1 MMGME
6 DKNNIINEVRAGRL
20 PFPVEWL
27 SEHPGKVEA
36 ILNGLSV
43 VDQARCVMQMR
54 GKQQQDLL
62 LLSSQA
68 PAVVRTLPVEEV
80 YQMVKEIGEENAL
93 PVLSIIS
100 TRQLQYMF
108 DVEWW
113 QGHNFLPKRA
123 MDWLELLDQANDR
136 QIMGWLGTEDFDQKV
151 MVLQS
156 LIKVFKNEDSPDEH
170 EGVEGLLHFSPDGVH
185 EIFFKVAEAEPI
197 LKKTLKLLFSE
208 YQKLFY
214 ALMEGVITYLVTP
227 TVETSYRWLLSRTEE
242 KGIPSFEEAQGV
254 YSLLDPADL
263 KLGIPGL
270 KDFDGEEPSKTL
282 APGYLL
288 TDVDPATFL
297 GQCLG
302 MLKNPERFETL
313 CWEIVYL
320 ANKVTVADRRDLSD
334 LEHRRETMRK
344 VLGYINIGL
353 ELGAGGDIAK
363 GEKLLSETY
372 MQSLFQAGYSAIM
385 RLKWEAETIIRENGL
400 FVERV
405 VPFGHR
411 DHLAALVARFP
422 QIGVLSLEEEA
433 ETNVCWRNLQALQDM
448 VVLENFLF
456 QVKFHVRFA
465 RQCLEL
471 SERVIESLVS
481 KSAYPE
487 NAEDVDLTVLT
498 LTAFAQFILFKKV
511 SCEPL
516 TPEAAESF
524 MKIVFMPSIHAD
536 EPKVVHPDLVQT
548 FRNTLLQSSLAWTS
562 EDHERL
568 DQLLEECTHHL
579 ESQLGEVNPPV
590 EWRFIRALLLKPL
603 TGEAEG

>member
-1 MMGME
+1 M
-6 DKNNIINEVRAGRL
+6 
-20 PFPVEWL
+20 PFPVGWL
-27 SEHPGKVEA
+27 NEHPGKVEA

-43 VDQARCVMQMR
+43 TDQARCMMQVR
-54 GKQQQDLL
+54 GEQQQDLL

-68 PAVVRTLPVEEV
+68 PAVVRALPAEEV
-80 YQMVKEIGEENAL
+80 YQMVKVIGEQDAL

-100 TRQLQYMF
+100 TSQLQYIF

-113 QGHNFLPKRA
+113 QGHKFLPKRA
-123 MDWLELLDQANDR
+123 MDWLVLLDQANDQ
-136 QIMGWLGTEDFDQKV
+136 QIVAWFGTEDFDQKV

-156 LIKVFKNEDSPDEH
+156 LIKVFINEDSSDWP
-170 EGVEGLLHFSPDGVH
+170 EGVEDLLHFSPDGVH

-197 LKKTLKLLFSE
+197 LKKTFKLLFSE
-208 YQKLFY
+208 HQRLFF

-270 KDFDGEEPSKTL
+270 KDFEGEEPSKTL

-288 TDVDPATFL
+288 TNVDPATFL
-297 GQCLG
+297 GQCLA

-320 ANKVTVADRRDLSD
+320 ANKVTVADRRDLSN
-334 LEHRRETMRK
+334 LEHRRETMHK

-353 ELGAGGDIAK
+353 ELGAGGDIAR
-363 GEKLLSETY
+363 GEKVLSQTY

-385 RLKWEAETIIRENGL
+385 RLKWEAESIIRENGL

-422 QIGVLSLEEEA
+422 QIGVLSLEDEA
-433 ETNVCWRNLQALQDM
+433 EAATNVHWRNLQSLEDM
-448 VVLENFLF
+448 VILENFLI
-456 QVKFHVRFA
+456 QVKFYVRFA
-465 RQCLEL
+465 KQCLEL
-471 SERVIESLVS
+471 SERAIESLVTQAAHP
-481 KSAYPE
+481 K
-487 NAEDVDLTVLT
+487 NAEDIDLTVLL
-498 LTAFAQFILFKKV
+498 LTAFAQYALFTHV

-516 TPEAAESF
+516 TEEAAESF
-524 MKIVFMPSIHAD
+524 MKIVFMASIHSD
-536 EPKVVHPDLVQT
+536 EPKVVQPDLLQA
-548 FRNTLLQSSLAWTS
+548 FRDTLLQSSLAWTP
-562 EDHERL
+562 EDRERL
-568 DQLLEECTHHL
+568 DQLLQECTHHL
-579 ESQLGEVNPPV
+579 ESQLGAVRPPV
-590 EWRFIRALLLKPL
+590 EWQFIRALLIK
-603 TGEAEG
+603 

>member
-1 MMGME
+1 ME

-68 PAVVRTLPVEEV
+68 PAVVRALPVEEV
-80 YQMVKEIGEENAL
+80 YQMVKEIGEADAL

-113 QGHNFLPKRA
+113 QGHKFLPKRA

-227 TVETSYRWLLSRTEE
+227 TVETSYRWLLSRNEE

-263 KLGIPGL
+263 KLGIPEL
-270 KDFDGEEPSKTL
+270 KDFDGEEPSTTL

-320 ANKVTVADRRDLSD
+320 ANKVTVADRRDLSN

-400 FVERV
+400 FVERM

-448 VVLENFLF
+448 VILENFLF
-456 QVKFHVRFA
+456 QVKFYVRFA

-471 SERVIESLVS
+471 SERVIEPLVS
-481 KSAYPE
+481 EAAYPE

-524 MKIVFMPSIHAD
+524 MKIIFMPSIHAD
-536 EPKVVHPDLVQT
+536 EPKVVHPDLLQA

-568 DQLLEECTHHL
+568 DQLLEECSHHL
-579 ESQLGEVNPPV
+579 ESQLGEVHPPV
-590 EWRFIRALLLKPL
+590 EWQFIRALLLKPL
-603 TGEAEG
+603 TGKAEG

>member
-1 MMGME
+1 M
-6 DKNNIINEVRAGRL
+6 
-20 PFPVEWL
+20 
-27 SEHPGKVEA
+27 
-36 ILNGLSV
+36 
-43 VDQARCVMQMR
+43 
-54 GKQQQDLL
+54 
-62 LLSSQA
+62 
-68 PAVVRTLPVEEV
+68 
-80 YQMVKEIGEENAL
+80 
-93 PVLSIIS
+93 
-100 TRQLQYMF
+100 
-108 DVEWW
+108 
-113 QGHNFLPKRA
+113 
-123 MDWLELLDQANDR
+123 
-136 QIMGWLGTEDFDQKV
+136 
-151 MVLQS
+151 
-156 LIKVFKNEDSPDEH
+156 
-170 EGVEGLLHFSPDGVH
+170 EGLLHFSPDGVH

-254 YSLLDPADL
+254 YSLLDPENL
-263 KLGIPGL
+263 KLGIPEL
-270 KDFDGEEPSKTL
+270 KDFGGEESSKIL
-282 APGYLL
+282 APSYLL
-288 TDVDPATFL
+288 TDVDPTTFL

-320 ANKVTVADRRDLSD
+320 ANKVTVADRRDLSN
-334 LEHRRETMRK
+334 LEHRREIMRK

-363 GEKLLSETY
+363 GEKVLSQTY

-422 QIGVLSLEEEA
+422 QIGVLSLEDEEAA
-433 ETNVCWRNLQALQDM
+433 ETNVRWRNLQALQDM
-448 VVLENFLF
+448 VILENFLF
-456 QVKFHVRFA
+456 QVKFYVRFA
-465 RQCLEL
+465 RQCLGL
-471 SERVIESLVS
+471 SERVIETLVS
-481 KSAYPE
+481 EAAYPE

-524 MKIVFMPSIHAD
+524 MKIIFMPSIHAD
-536 EPKVVHPDLVQT
+536 EPKVVHPDLLQT
-548 FRNTLLQSSLAWTS
+548 FRDTLRQSFLAWTP
-562 EDHERL
+562 EDQERL
-568 DQLLEECTHHL
+568 DPLLEECTRHL
-579 ESQLGEVNPPV
+579 ESQLGEVHPPV
-590 EWRFIRALLLKPL
+590 EWQFTRALLLKPL
-603 TGEAEG
+603 AGQREAGPI